1 MRNKN
6 IIKLW
11 RSFHSDFPCEKF
23 VGMYQLQTPT
33 LLLRDP
39 EIIRMFLV
47 KSFTHFT
54 DRGFL
59 YDGHREPLT
68 KHLVNME
75 GDMWKMLR
83 QKLTPTF
90 SSGKIKNMLG
100 LLQGCG
106 VQLLEYMEVHSI
118 SLAVYILL
126 YFQLVNFNSYH
137 FYYHRGNRHVRLHR
151 FLFKCIRF

>member
-1 MRNKN
+1 MCC
-6 IIKLW
+6 
-11 RSFHSDFPCEKF
+11 SDFPHEKF

-39 EIIRMFLV
+39 EIIRMFLI
-47 KSFTHFT
+47 KSFAHFT

-68 KHLVNME
+68 KHLVNLE
-75 GDMWKMLR
+75 GDTWKMLR

-90 SSGKIKNMLG
+90 SSGKIKNMMG

-106 VQLLEYMEVHSI
+106 VQLLDYMEVKPKLFCIVIASI
-118 SLAVYILL
+118 FLYKYHVLTIFLL
-126 YFQLVNFNSYH
+126 YFY
-137 FYYHRGNRHVRLHR
+137 
-151 FLFKCIRF
+151 FLYSD